1 VQSRYAAKP
10 INYVVHLAQR
20 AIKENIQGN
29 LHFFLNSV
37 ESIKKAIQK
46 AGLLPEQVKIVCRNC
61 DENIKKLGADYAIEM
76 PSDPIKKVNFYT
88 STAFE
93 GCDIFDKFGRTYIV
107 SEATKAH
114 TLVDISTLFIQI
126 CGRIRDSKYNTEV
139 FHIHSTTRY
148 SEDLTLDEFIAR
160 TKQTENTAV
169 KLADDMNNVPEDSRA
184 IVLSKIPYLN
194 EQYVRIENNLL
205 FVDKNLV
212 NLDIYNFKITK
223 QIYKTSITL
232 AEEYQK
238 SGFGV
243 SVKVV
248 KNVESVAEKLE
259 MNPKLKVS
267 FEELFKEYAEIKES
281 GLLFSLNPQDNQHYK
296 LKIIEEKNPLVKV
309 AYEKLGK
316 EKVEELKYIQ
326 TNIKRELFKMLD
338 IADEEKIVKAI
349 NACIPYYTAFPIK
362 AVKDKIQELYDIS
375 GIKKTAKATD
385 LNY

>member
-1 VQSRYAAKP
+1 MA
-10 INYVVHLAQR
+10 NLAQR

-46 AGLLPEQVKIVCRNC
+46 AGLLPEQVKIVCAKDKEGKNAR
-61 DENIKKLGADYAIEM
+61 KLGADYAIKM
-76 PSDPIKKVNFYT
+76 PSDTVKKVNFYT

-148 SEDLTLDEFIAR
+148 SENLTLDEFIAR
-160 TKQTENTAV
+160 TKQTLNKAV
-169 KLADDMNNVPEDSRA
+169 KLAYDMNNVPEDSRA

-194 EQYVRIENNLL
+194 EQYVRIENNRL

-248 KNVESVAEKLE
+248 KNIESVAEKLE
-259 MNPKLKVS
+259 MNPKAKVS

-316 EKVEELKYIQ
+316 EKVEALKYIQ

-338 IADEEKIVKAI
+338 IADEEKIVKGI
-349 NACIPYYTAFPIK
+349 NSCIPYHTAFPIK
-362 AVKDKIQELYDIS
+362 AVKDKIQELYDII